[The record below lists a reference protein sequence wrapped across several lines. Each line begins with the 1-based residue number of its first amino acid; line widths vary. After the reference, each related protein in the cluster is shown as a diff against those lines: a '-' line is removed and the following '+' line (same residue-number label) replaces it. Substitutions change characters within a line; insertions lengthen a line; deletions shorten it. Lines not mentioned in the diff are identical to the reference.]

1 MFKLEGFIFGFVETI
16 YIFTDQYQPVS
27 LIMYIEKLKEQFF
40 HLYGEGECKIYFA
53 PGRVNLIGEHVDY
66 NGGRVFPC
74 ALSYGTYLVMRERE
88 DDSIFFASENF
99 EYKTRVEVDK
109 ISKGNSE
116 WVKYPM
122 GVIDQFHQRGF
133 QAKGMELLF
142 AGNIPN
148 GAGLS
153 SSASVELVMSV
164 ALNERIEANL
174 DQVELVKMSQKA
186 ENEFVGVNC
195 GIMDQFA
202 IGMGVKNHAIALNCD
217 SLEYDLVPLEMAG
230 YKLVIGNTNKQR
242 GLADSKYNERC
253 SECEIAVELINQEQR
268 IDFLCELNDKQFSKV
283 ENLLTSDVIRR
294 RAKHVVSE
302 NQRVSKAIDALK
314 EGHLEEFG
322 LLMNASHDS
331 LRDDYEVT
339 GVELD
344 TMVEE
349 ARKIEGVLGS
359 RMTGAGF
366 GGCTVSLVKEE
377 AVDTFIKTVGDNYKT
392 RIGLEPEFYV
402 AEIGDG
408 AKKLQ

>member
-1 MFKLEGFIFGFVETI
+1 MNIET
-16 YIFTDQYQPVS
+16 
-27 LIMYIEKLKEQFF
+27 LKKQFF
-40 HLYGEGECKIYFA
+40 NLYGEGDCKIYFA

-66 NGGRVFPC
+66 NGGYVFPC
-74 ALSYGTYLVMRERE
+74 ALSFGTYLILRERE
-88 DDSIFFASENF
+88 DDSIFFSSENF
-99 EYKTRVEVDK
+99 EYKTR
-109 ISKGNSE
+109 ISTSEIKKGNKE

-122 GVIDQFHQRGF
+122 GVLDQFQKRGF
-133 QAKGMELLF
+133 KAKGMELLF
-142 AGNIPN
+142 SGNIPN

-164 ALNERIEANL
+164 AFNELAEANL
-174 DQVELVKMSQKA
+174 DQIELVKMSQKA
-186 ENEFVGVNC
+186 ENDFVGVNC

-202 IGMGVKNHAIALNCD
+202 IGMGVKNHVLALNCD
-217 SLEYDLVPLEMAG
+217 TLAYDIVPLKMDG

-242 GLADSKYNERC
+242 GLADSKYNERRA
-253 SECEIAVELINQEQR
+253 ECELAVELIDREQK
-268 IDFLCELNDKQFSKV
+268 IDFLCELNNETF
-283 ENLLTSDVIRR
+283 ENLKHLLKNDVILR

-302 NQRVSKAIDALK
+302 NQRVFEAIDALK
-314 EGHLEEFG
+314 KGELEEFG

-349 ARKIEGVLGS
+349 ARKIDDVLGS

-366 GGCTVSLVKEE
+366 GGCTVSLVKDE
-377 AVDTFIKTVGDNYKT
+377 AVATFIKTVGENYKN
-392 RIGLEPEFYV
+392 RVGLEPDFYV

-408 AKKLQ
+408 AKRLE

>member
-1 MFKLEGFIFGFVETI
+1 MNV
-16 YIFTDQYQPVS
+16 
-27 LIMYIEKLKEQFF
+27 EKLKKQFF
-40 HLYGEGECKIYFA
+40 NLYGEGDCKIYFA

-74 ALSYGTYLVMRERE
+74 ALTYGTYLVIRERE

-99 EYKTRVEVDK
+99 EYKTR
-109 ISKGNSE
+109 ISTSQIKRGNKE

-122 GVIDQFHQRGF
+122 GVFDQFQKKGIK
-133 QAKGMELLF
+133 AKGMELLF
-142 AGNIPN
+142 SGNIPN

-164 ALNERIEANL
+164 AFNELAKANL
-174 DQVELVKMSQKA
+174 DQIELVKMSQKA
-186 ENEFVGVNC
+186 ENDFVGVNC

-202 IGMGVKNHAIALNCD
+202 IGMGIEGHALALNCD
-217 SLEYDLVPLEMAG
+217 TLEYDIVPLQMDG

-253 SECEIAVELINQEQR
+253 AECELAVELINRKQKIE
-268 IDFLCELNDKQFSKV
+268 FLCELNNEEFQDI
-283 ENLLTSDVIRR
+283 EYLLNNDVVRR

-302 NQRVSKAIDALK
+302 NQRVFQAIDALK
-314 EGHLEEFG
+314 QGQLEEFG
-322 LLMNASHDS
+322 CLMNASHDS

-366 GGCTVSLVKEE
+366 GGCTVSLVKDE
-377 AVDTFIKTVGDNYKT
+377 AVESFIKTVGDNYKS
-392 RIGLEPEFYV
+392 RIGLDPEFYV

-408 AKKLQ
+408 ARRIE

>member
-1 MFKLEGFIFGFVETI
+1 MN
-16 YIFTDQYQPVS
+16 
-27 LIMYIEKLKEQFF
+27 IEKLKKHFF
-40 HLYGEGECKIYFA
+40 DLYGEGDCKIYFA

-74 ALSYGTYLVMRERE
+74 ALTYGTYLIIRERE

-99 EYKTRVEVDK
+99 EYKTR
-109 ISKGNSE
+109 ISTSQIKRGNKE

-122 GVIDQFHQRGF
+122 GVLDQFKKRGI

-142 AGNIPN
+142 VGNIPN

-153 SSASVELVMSV
+153 SSASVELVMAV
-164 ALNERIEANL
+164 AFNELAKANL
-174 DQVELVKMSQKA
+174 DQIELVKMSQKA
-186 ENEFVGVNC
+186 ENDFVGVNC

-202 IGMGVKNHAIALNCD
+202 IGMGVKNNALALNCD
-217 SLEYDLVPLEMAG
+217 TLEYDIVPLEMDG

-242 GLADSKYNERC
+242 GLADSKYNERRA
-253 SECEIAVELINQEQR
+253 ECELAVELINRKQKIE
-268 IDFLCELNDKQFSKV
+268 FLCELNNEEFKGL
-283 ENLLTSDVIRR
+283 EYLLNNEVVQR

-302 NQRVSKAIDALK
+302 NQRVFQAIDALK
-314 EGHLEEFG
+314 LGQLEEFG
-322 LLMNASHDS
+322 RLMNASHDS

-339 GVELD
+339 GIELD

-349 ARKIEGVLGS
+349 ARKIDGVLGS

-366 GGCTVSLVKEE
+366 GGCTVSLVKDETVE
-377 AVDTFIKTVGDNYKT
+377 TFINTVGENYKNKLG
-392 RIGLEPEFYV
+392 IEADFYV

-408 AKKLQ
+408 AKRLQ

>member
-1 MFKLEGFIFGFVETI
+1 MNLFGIAETI
-16 YIFTDQYQPVS
+16 HIFTDQYQPVR
-27 LIMYIEKLKEQFF
+27 LFMNIEILKKQFCN
-40 HLYGEGECKIYFA
+40 LYGEGDCKIYFA

-74 ALSYGTYLVMRERE
+74 ALTYGTYLVLRER
-88 DDSIFFASENF
+88 DDESIFFASENF
-99 EYKTRVEVDK
+99 EYKAR
-109 ISKGNSE
+109 ISTDQIKRGNKE

-122 GVIDQFHQRGF
+122 GVLDQFQKKGF
-133 QAKGMELLF
+133 KARGMELLF
-142 AGNIPN
+142 SGNIPN

-164 ALNERIEANL
+164 AFNELVKANL
-174 DQVELVKMSQKA
+174 DQIDLVKMSQKA
-186 ENEFVGVNC
+186 ENDFVGVNC

-202 IGMGVKNHAIALNCD
+202 IGMGVKNHALALNCD
-217 SLEYDLVPLEMAG
+217 TLEYDIVPLKMDG
-230 YKLVIGNTNKQR
+230 YKLIIGNTNKQR
-242 GLADSKYNERC
+242 GLADSKYNERRA
-253 SECEIAVELINQEQR
+253 ECELAVDLISRNKK
-268 IDFLCELNDKQFSKV
+268 IDFLCELNDKEFDELESSLSN
-283 ENLLTSDVIRR
+283 EVIRR

-302 NQRVSKAIDALK
+302 NQRVFKAIDALK
-314 EGHLEEFG
+314 QGQLQEFG

-349 ARKIEGVLGS
+349 ARKIDGVLGS

-366 GGCTVSLVKEE
+366 GGCTVSLVRDN
-377 AVDTFIKTVGDNYKT
+377 AVEIFIKTVGDNYKN
-392 RIGLEPEFYV
+392 RVGLEPDFYV

-408 AKKLQ
+408 AKRIE

>member
-1 MFKLEGFIFGFVETI
+1 MN
-16 YIFTDQYQPVS
+16 
-27 LIMYIEKLKEQFF
+27 IESLKEQFVS
-40 HLYGEGECKIYFA
+40 LYGKGVYKIYFA
-53 PGRVNLIGEHVDY
+53 PGRMNLIGEHVDY

-74 ALSYGTYLVMRERE
+74 ALTYGTYLILRERE

-99 EYKTRVEVDK
+99 EYKTRIVSDK
-109 ISKGNSE
+109 ITKGNNE
-116 WVKYPM
+116 WVKYPL
-122 GVIDQFHQRGF
+122 GVIDQFQQKGF
-133 QAKGMELLF
+133 RPKGMELLF

-164 ALNERIEANL
+164 ALNELTEANL
-174 DQVELVKMSQKA
+174 DQVELVKLSQKA

-202 IGMGVKNHAIALNCD
+202 VGMGVKNHALALNCNT
-217 SLEYDLVPLEMAG
+217 LEYDLVPLKMEG
-230 YKLVIGNTNKQR
+230 YKFIIADTKKQR
-242 GLADSKYNERC
+242 GLADSKYNERR
-253 SECEIAVELINQEQR
+253 SECDQAVDLLRKEKEIN
-268 IDFLCELNDKQFSKV
+268 FLCDLTELEFDGLKHLIGDDLILK
-283 ENLLTSDVIRR
+283 

-302 NQRVSKAIDALK
+302 HERVTKAVMCLID
-314 EGHLEEFG
+314 EDMVSFG
-322 LLMNASHDS
+322 QFMNASHDS

-366 GGCTVSLVKEE
+366 GGCTVSLVKDGAVENFIEE
-377 AVDTFIKTVGDNYKT
+377 VGKNYQLRT
-392 RIGLEPEFYV
+392 GLKAEFYV
-402 AEIGDG
+402 AEVGDG
-408 AKKLQ
+408 ARRIE

>member
-1 MFKLEGFIFGFVETI
+1 MNLFGIAETI
-16 YIFTDQYQPVS
+16 YIFTDQYQPVR
-27 LIMYIEKLKEQFF
+27 LFMNIEILKKQFCN
-40 HLYGEGECKIYFA
+40 LYGEGDCKIYFA

-74 ALSYGTYLVMRERE
+74 ALSYGTYLVFRERQ

-99 EYKTRVEVDK
+99 EYKTRIEAIK
-109 ISKGNSE
+109 ISRGNNE

-133 QAKGMELLF
+133 QCKGMELLF

-164 ALNERIEANL
+164 ALNEVLEANL

-217 SLEYDLVPLEMAG
+217 SLEYDLVPLEMKG

-242 GLADSKYNERC
+242 VLADSKYNERRA
-253 SECEIAVELINQEQR
+253 ECETAVELINKEQK
-268 IDFLCELNDKQFSKV
+268 IDFLCELTNKQFASV
-283 ENLLTSDVIRR
+283 ESLLNSEVIRR

-302 NQRVSKAIDALK
+302 NQRVFKAIDALK
-314 EGHLEEFG
+314 QGRLEEFG

-339 GVELD
+339 GIELD

-349 ARKIEGVLGS
+349 SRRIEGVLGS

-377 AVDTFIKTVGDNYKT
+377 AVETFIKTVGENYKN
-392 RIGLEPEFYV
+392 RIGLEAEFYV

-408 AKKLQ
+408 ARRIE

>member
-1 MFKLEGFIFGFVETI
+1 MN
-16 YIFTDQYQPVS
+16 
-27 LIMYIEKLKEQFF
+27 IEMLKKQFCD
-40 HLYGEGECKIYFA
+40 LYGEGDCEIYFA
-53 PGRVNLIGEHVDY
+53 PGRVNLIGEHIDY

-74 ALSYGTYLVMRERE
+74 ALTYGTYLLLRKRE
-88 DDSIFFASENF
+88 DESIFFASENF
-99 EYKTRVEVDK
+99 EYKTRISTDK
-109 ISKGNSE
+109 IERGNKE

-122 GVIDQFHQRGF
+122 GVLDQFQKRGF
-133 QAKGMELLF
+133 KAKGMELLF
-142 AGNIPN
+142 SGNIPN

-164 ALNERIEANL
+164 AFNELTEANL
-174 DQVELVKMSQKA
+174 DQVELVKMSQRA
-186 ENEFVGVNC
+186 ENDFVGVNC

-202 IGMGVKNHAIALNCD
+202 IGMGVRDHALALNCD
-217 SLEYDLVPLEMAG
+217 TLEYDIVPIKMDG

-242 GLADSKYNERC
+242 GLADSKYNERRL
-253 SECEIAVELINQEQR
+253 ECELAVELIDREQK
-268 IDFLCELNDKQFSKV
+268 IDFLCELNNETF
-283 ENLLTSDVIRR
+283 ENLKHLLKNDVILR

-302 NQRVSKAIDALK
+302 NQRVFEAIDALK
-314 EGHLEEFG
+314 KGELEEFG

-349 ARKIEGVLGS
+349 ARKIDDVLGS

-366 GGCTVSLVKEE
+366 GGCTVSLVKDE
-377 AVDTFIKTVGDNYKT
+377 AVATFIKTVGENYKN
-392 RIGLEPEFYV
+392 RVGLEPDFYV

-408 AKKLQ
+408 AKRLE

>member
-1 MFKLEGFIFGFVETI
+1 
-16 YIFTDQYQPVS
+16 
-27 LIMYIEKLKEQFF
+27 
-40 HLYGEGECKIYFA
+40 
-53 PGRVNLIGEHVDY
+53 
-66 NGGRVFPC
+66 
-74 ALSYGTYLVMRERE
+74 
-88 DDSIFFASENF
+88 
-99 EYKTRVEVDK
+99 
-109 ISKGNSE
+109 
-116 WVKYPM
+116 
-122 GVIDQFHQRGF
+122 
-133 QAKGMELLF
+133 
-142 AGNIPN
+142 
-148 GAGLS
+148 
-153 SSASVELVMSV
+153 
-164 ALNERIEANL
+164 
-174 DQVELVKMSQKA
+174 
-186 ENEFVGVNC
+186 
-195 GIMDQFA
+195 
-202 IGMGVKNHAIALNCD
+202 MGVKNHAIALNCD

>member
-1 MFKLEGFIFGFVETI
+1 MDIK
-16 YIFTDQYQPVS
+16 
-27 LIMYIEKLKEQFF
+27 KLKEQFF
-40 HLYGEGECKIYFA
+40 NLYGKGDCKIYFA

-74 ALSYGTYLVMRERE
+74 ALSYGTYLIVRERE

-99 EYKTRVEVDK
+99 EYKIRITTDQILR
-109 ISKGNSE
+109 GNDE

-122 GVIDQFHQRGF
+122 GVIDQFQQKGVR
-133 QAKGMELLF
+133 AKGMELLF

-153 SSASVELVMSV
+153 SSASVELVMAV
-164 ALNERIEANL
+164 AFNELTQLNLN
-174 DQVELVKMSQKA
+174 QVELVKMSQRA

-202 IGMGVKNHAIALNCD
+202 IGMGVKNHALALNCD
-217 SLEYDLVPLEMAG
+217 TLEYDLVPLDMDG

-242 GLADSKYNERC
+242 GLADSKYNERR
-253 SECEIAVELINQEQR
+253 SECDQAVELLRKEKEIN
-268 IDFLCELNDKQFSKV
+268 FLCELTESEF
-283 ENLLTSDVIRR
+283 ENLKHLIGDETLLK

-302 NQRVSKAIDALK
+302 HGRVTKAVLCLIDK
-314 EGHLEEFG
+314 DMVRFG
-322 LLMNASHDS
+322 QFMNASHDS

-349 ARKIEGVLGS
+349 ARKIDGVLGS

-377 AVDTFIKTVGDNYKT
+377 VVDSFIKTVGENYKNKV
-392 RIGLEPEFYV
+392 GLDADFYV

-408 AKKLQ
+408 ARRLE

>member
-1 MFKLEGFIFGFVETI
+1 M
-16 YIFTDQYQPVS
+16 D
-27 LIMYIEKLKEQFF
+27 IEKLKEQFF
-40 HLYGEGECKIYFA
+40 SLYGEGICKIYFA

-74 ALSYGTYLVMRERE
+74 ALSYGTYLILRERE
-88 DDSIFFASENF
+88 DDSIFFASSNF
-99 EYKTRVEVDK
+99 EYKTRITPDK
-109 ISKGNSE
+109 ITKGNNE

-122 GVIDQFHQRGF
+122 GVIDQFHQKGF
-133 QAKGMELLF
+133 RAKGMELLF

-164 ALNERIEANL
+164 ALNELTGANL

-202 IGMGVKNHAIALNCD
+202 IGMGVKNHALALNCD
-217 SLEYDLVPLEMAG
+217 NLEYDLVPLEMTG

-242 GLADSKYNERC
+242 GLADSKYNERR
-253 SECEIAVELINQEQR
+253 SECEIAVELIKQKQK
-268 IDFLCELNDKQFSKV
+268 IDFLCELNNEQFSTV
-283 ENLLTSDVIRR
+283 ESLLNSDVIRR
-294 RAKHVVSE
+294 RAKHVVTE
-302 NQRVSKAIDALK
+302 NQRVFKAIDALK
-314 EGHLEEFG
+314 QGKLEEFG

-339 GVELD
+339 GLELD

-377 AVDTFIKTVGDNYKT
+377 AVENFIKTVGENYKN
-392 RIGLEPEFYV
+392 RVGLEPDFYV

>member
-1 MFKLEGFIFGFVETI
+1 MN
-16 YIFTDQYQPVS
+16 
-27 LIMYIEKLKEQFF
+27 IEKLKKQFF
-40 HLYGEGECKIYFA
+40 NLYGEGDCKIYFA

-74 ALSYGTYLVMRERE
+74 ALTYGTYLVIRERE

-99 EYKTRVEVDK
+99 EYKTR
-109 ISKGNSE
+109 ISTSSIKRGNTE
-116 WVKYPM
+116 WVKYPL
-122 GVIDQFHQRGF
+122 GVLDQFQKKGIK
-133 QAKGMELLF
+133 AKGMELLF
-142 AGNIPN
+142 SGNIPN

-164 ALNERIEANL
+164 AFNELAKANL

-186 ENEFVGVNC
+186 ENDFVGVNC

-202 IGMGVKNHAIALNCD
+202 IGMGVEGHALALNCD
-217 SLEYDLVPLEMAG
+217 TLEYDIVPLEMDG

-253 SECEIAVELINQEQR
+253 AECELAVELISRKQKIE
-268 IDFLCELNDKQFSKV
+268 FLCELNNKEFQDIEF
-283 ENLLTSDVIRR
+283 LLSNDIVRR

-302 NQRVSKAIDALK
+302 NQRVFQAIDALK
-314 EGHLEEFG
+314 QGQLEEFG
-322 LLMNASHDS
+322 RLMNASHDS

-339 GVELD
+339 GIELD

-349 ARKIEGVLGS
+349 ARKLDGVLGS

-366 GGCTVSLVKEE
+366 GGCTVSLVKDETVE
-377 AVDTFIKTVGDNYKT
+377 TFIKTVGENYKKK
-392 RIGLEPEFYV
+392 IGIEADFYV

-408 AKKLQ
+408 AKRLQ

>member
-1 MFKLEGFIFGFVETI
+1 MNVN
-16 YIFTDQYQPVS
+16 
-27 LIMYIEKLKEQFF
+27 KLKEQFF
-40 HLYGEGECKIYFA
+40 SLYGEGDCKIYFA

-74 ALSYGTYLVMRERE
+74 ALTYGTYLILRERE

-99 EYKTRVEVDK
+99 EYKIR
-109 ISKGNSE
+109 ISSDQIKRGNDE

-122 GVIDQFHQRGF
+122 GILDQFQKKGF
-133 QAKGMELLF
+133 KLKGMELLF
-142 AGNIPN
+142 VGDIPN

-153 SSASVELVMSV
+153 SSASIELVMSV
-164 ALNERIEANL
+164 AFNELSEADL
-174 DQVELVKMSQKA
+174 AQIELVKMSQKA
-186 ENEFVGVNC
+186 ENDFVGVNC

-202 IGMGVKNHAIALNCD
+202 VGMGVKDHALALNCD
-217 SLEYDLVPLEMAG
+217 TLEYDIVPLKMDG

-242 GLADSKYNERC
+242 GLADSKYNERRA
-253 SECEIAVELINQEQR
+253 ECELAVELINRKQK
-268 IDFLCELNDKQFSKV
+268 IDFLCELNNEEFK
-283 ENLLTSDVIRR
+283 NLESLLSNEVVKR

-302 NQRVSKAIDALK
+302 NQRVFKAIDALK
-314 EGHLEEFG
+314 KGKLETFG

-339 GVELD
+339 GIELD

-349 ARKIEGVLGS
+349 ARKIDGVLGS

-366 GGCTVSLVKEE
+366 GGCTVSLVKDE
-377 AVDTFIKTVGDNYKT
+377 AVENFIKTVGENYKN
-392 RIGLEPEFYV
+392 RVGLDPEFYV

-408 AKKLQ
+408 ARRIE